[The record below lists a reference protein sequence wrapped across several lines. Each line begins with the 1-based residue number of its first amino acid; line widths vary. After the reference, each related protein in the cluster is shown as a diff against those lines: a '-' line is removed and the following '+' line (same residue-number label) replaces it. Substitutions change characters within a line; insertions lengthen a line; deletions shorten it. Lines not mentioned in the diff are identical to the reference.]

1 MSNSEKN
8 MPKDTPLR
16 RRALVPKEQC
26 PMAQTAELI
35 GDKWTM
41 LILREAFYGVVR
53 YDDMLQDLGASRS
66 TLTDRLNDLIRHDV
80 MERRPYQEPGERQ
93 RQYYALTARGRALAP
108 IFIAMTKWGEDHLL
122 KGAAPVQIVDQKS
135 GEAVYLGIQDKHGQ
149 PLDPSQ
155 LTLVKRP

>member
-8 MPKDTPLR
+8 APVR

-35 GDKWTM
+35 GDKWSL

-66 TLTDRLNDLIRHDV
+66 TLTDRLNDLIRHDI

-93 RQYYALTARGRALAP
+93 RQYYALTARGQALAP
-108 IFIAMTKWGEDHLL
+108 IFIAMTKWGEDYLL
-122 KGAAPVQIVDQKS
+122 RGNAPVQVVDQES
-135 GEAVYLGIQDKHGQ
+135 GEEVYLGIQDKRGRSVD
-149 PLDPSQ
+149 LSQ
-155 LTLVKRP
+155 LTLVKRS